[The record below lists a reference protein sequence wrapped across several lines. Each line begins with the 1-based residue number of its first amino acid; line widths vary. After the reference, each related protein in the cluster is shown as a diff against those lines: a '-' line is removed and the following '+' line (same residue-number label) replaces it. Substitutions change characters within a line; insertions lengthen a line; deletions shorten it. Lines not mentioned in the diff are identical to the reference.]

1 LVIKNFRFKK
11 NSQKKIVISLIW
23 SY

>member
-11 NSQKKIVISLIW
+11 NSQKKIVVSLIW

>member
-1 LVIKNFRFKK
+1 LVIKNFRFKNK
-11 NSQKKIVISLIW
+11 SQKKIVISLIW